1 MQTTNGKTWWPIVI
15 LVVLVLN
22 MVGCNVAQIGELNA
36 ETKSI
41 ELQEANAVRAAIE
54 TSSGNLTIRGG
65 ANSSL
70 LDAEFTYN
78 VPEWRPEVNY
88 TVNGN
93 QGTLIVKR
101 PDTDFYFV
109 TDDVRYEWDL
119 AFNDE
124 APLDLYVE
132 TGSADARL
140 DLSGLFLTRLGIH
153 TSSGEFQ
160 IDGAGEQRVLQTVEV
175 DTMSGDI
182 TLDLTGDY
190 ASLVRVDAQT
200 SSGDLTFN
208 LTGSWAHDL
217 DVTIDSAAGHVTLRL
232 PRDAGVSVTVDTSAG
247 DVTAN
252 GFIADGKTYVNNALG
267 SAPVTLNISVKTSS
281 GNVILELAE

>member
-1 MQTTNGKTWWPIVI
+1 MQTTHGKTWWLMVI

-22 MVGCNVAQIGELNA
+22 MVGCSVARIGELNT
-36 ETKSI
+36 ETTSI
-41 ELQEANAVRAAIE
+41 ELQEADAVWAGIE

-70 LDAEFTYN
+70 LDGEFTYN

-93 QGTLIVKR
+93 QGKLIVRR
-101 PDTDFYFV
+101 PDCDFYFV
-109 TDDVRYEWDL
+109 TDDVRCEWDL
-119 AFNDE
+119 ALNDE
-124 APLDLYVE
+124 ALLDLRVE
-132 TGSADARL
+132 TGSADGRL
-140 DLSGLFLTRLGIH
+140 DLAGLSLTRLGIH

-160 IDGAGEQRVLQTVEV
+160 IDGAGEQRVLRTVEV

-182 TLDLTGDY
+182 ALELTGDY
-190 ASLVRVDAQT
+190 ASLVSVDAQT
-200 SSGDLTFN
+200 SSGDLTFD

-217 DVTIDSAAGHVTLRL
+217 DVTIDSAAGHVTLLL

-252 GFIADGKTYVNNALG
+252 GFIADGKTYVNNAPG

-281 GNVILELAE
+281 GNVILGLAE